1 MAENQTFIPATPG
14 LIATM
19 RDGAQF
25 PIVAFRVEG
34 HDLLPYYV
42 ENDGSS
48 GQVVPG
54 STVTA
59 AWNPQP

>member
-1 MAENQTFIPATPG
+1 MAENPTFIPAPPG

-19 RDGAQF
+19 KDGAKF

-34 HDLLPYYV
+34 YELFPYYV
-42 ENDGSS
+42 EKDGSS

-54 STVTA
+54 ATVTA
-59 AWNPQP
+59 AWNP